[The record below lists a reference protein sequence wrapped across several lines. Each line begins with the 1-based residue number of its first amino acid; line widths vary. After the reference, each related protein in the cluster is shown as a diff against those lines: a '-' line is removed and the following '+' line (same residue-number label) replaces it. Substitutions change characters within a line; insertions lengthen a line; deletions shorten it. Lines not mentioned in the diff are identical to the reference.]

1 VVALAATIVHPASH
15 AVLMGMRSTTAAT
28 SAAAT
33 GVTLAAVSAFTPWV
47 VAHTSSCEIT
57 VVPATSS
64 HLQAGTMIELA
75 ALVIGAVLVIVRR
88 SSAALGVAGA
98 LWFNISIVVWVLGI
112 RAGWILPTDLIGHEA
127 VFQLGV
133 GAIVATVAGLLIM
146 SGVVLVLIDATWS
159 RTVEPMRWWLA
170 CLALLVVIATMSV
183 RTVAWLRLE
192 ATGQFSWRLGFDGVP
207 LVGDTLTVLLI
218 VAAAGVM
225 VAAIRPRRWLALVVA
240 GLGVVTCALGVVGLV
255 SRALIDRAATWAI
268 DRAQF
273 LSDVDVRAT
282 ATAGPVALC
291 GVGVLLIGFSG
302 IVVQV
307 ARRRPDPR
315 IASVSSPAT
324 APDLPELPF

>member
-1 VVALAATIVHPASH
+1 
-15 AVLMGMRSTTAAT
+15 
-28 SAAAT
+28 
-33 GVTLAAVSAFTPWV
+33 
-47 VAHTSSCEIT
+47 
-57 VVPATSS
+57 
-64 HLQAGTMIELA
+64 MIELA

-255 SRALIDRAATWAI
+255 SRALIDRAATLAI